1 MLQISNINKTYGSG
15 VKALQGISLSIDK
28 GLFGLLGPNGAGKSS
43 LMRTIATL
51 QQPDAGQINMRVG
64 SGETLNWQQPQQ
76 VRQLLGYLPQ
86 EFGVYPGASA
96 IALLDHMAVMKG
108 IIDKKTRQH
117 EVEAL
122 LNMVN
127 LWDHRSNNVAEFS
140 GGMKQRF
147 GIAQA
152 LLAEPELIIVDEPT
166 SGLDPQERNRFH
178 NLLAEIGQHAV
189 VILSTHIVEDVADL
203 CAQVAI
209 MAGGQILCQGAPEQL
224 TNQWQDRLWQ
234 LEIEAA
240 QLHEWQ
246 NHPALVSRHLSR
258 GAFVLTFVGEQAPC
272 DTAKSIQ
279 PSLEDVYFSVLA
291 QVNAK

>member
-1 MLQISNINKTYGSG
+1 MLQISNINKTYASG

-51 QQPDAGQINMRVG
+51 QQPDIGEIQMQVG
-64 SGETLNWQQPQQ
+64 SGEHLNWSKKPQQ

-108 IIDKKTRQH
+108 IIERKTRQQ
-117 EVEAL
+117 EVEYL

-127 LWDHRSNNVAEFS
+127 LWDHRNHCVAEFS

-178 NLLAEIGQHAV
+178 NLLADIGQKAV

-203 CAQVAI
+203 CANVAI
-209 MAGGQILCQGAPEQL
+209 MANGQIVRQGTPEQL
-224 TNQWQDRLWQ
+224 IAQWQGKLWQ
-234 LEIEAA
+234 LNIEPS
-240 QLHEWQ
+240 QLDQWQ
-246 NHPALVSRHLSR
+246 NHPALISRRLSKGR
-258 GAFVLTFVGEQAPC
+258 FVLTFVADSAPSSQACAIEP
-272 DTAKSIQ
+272 T
-279 PSLEDVYFSVLA
+279 LEDVYFSVLSQA
-291 QVNAK
+291 